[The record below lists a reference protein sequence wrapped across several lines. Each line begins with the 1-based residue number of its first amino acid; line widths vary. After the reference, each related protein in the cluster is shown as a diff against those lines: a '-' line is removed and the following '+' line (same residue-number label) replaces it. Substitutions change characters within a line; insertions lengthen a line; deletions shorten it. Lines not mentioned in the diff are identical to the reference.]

1 MGVLD
6 EKDFDDVMR
15 LQKQL
20 TSSMIDDFE
29 LDSKIKLLTIFDEV
43 VGSKKKVQTE
53 KLLIEAENQGM
64 SELEVM
70 STVEKLKKD
79 ALLYEPQPGYLQK
92 Y

>member
-6 EKDFDDVMR
+6 EKEFDDVMR

-20 TSSMIDDFE
+20 SSSVIDEFE
-29 LDSKIKLLTIFDEV
+29 LDSKIKVLSIFDEV
-43 VGSKKKVQTE
+43 AGTKKRVQTE

-64 SELEVM
+64 SDFEAM
-70 STVEKLKKD
+70 STIEKLKKD
-79 ALLYEPQPGYLQK
+79 NLIFEPQPGYLQK

>member
-20 TSSMIDDFE
+20 TSSMIDEFE
-29 LDSKIKLLTIFDEV
+29 LDSKIKVLTIYDEV
-43 VGSKKKVQTE
+43 ASGKKKVQTE

-64 SELEVM
+64 SEF
-70 STVEKLKKD
+70 
-79 ALLYEPQPGYLQK
+79 
-92 Y
+92 

>member
-6 EKDFDDVMR
+6 EKEFDDVMR
-15 LQKQL
+15 LQKQM
-20 TSSMIDDFE
+20 SSSVIDEFE
-29 LDSKIKLLTIFDEV
+29 LDSKIKILTIFDEV
-43 VGSKKKVQTE
+43 AGSKKKIQTE

-64 SELEVM
+64 SEFEVM

-79 ALLYEPQPGYLQK
+79 NMLFEPQPGYLQK